1 MGESC
6 WVQHVWVVTRLL
18 PLGVPVVT
26 RHRLVRRLPAG
37 GAVVRENG
45 REKTIR
51 LARHRQFFAA
61 EADATRAA
69 AELARQARSRVEDAL
84 KQLDRAGV
92 VRDVPE

>member
-1 MGESC
+1 MGEY
-6 WVQHVWVVTRLL
+6 VWVVTNLL
-18 PLGVPVVT
+18 PLGVPVTT

-51 LARHRQFFAA
+51 LAQHRQFFAA
-61 EADATRAA
+61 EADALRAA
-69 AELARQARSRVEDAL
+69 GELEKRARDRIDDAL
-84 KQLDRAGV
+84 KQLDRSGA